1 MAARTSIID
10 ESADDGVPA
19 DFWNEVLD
27 SFEVM
32 DEWAEGSEEA
42 KKAAEERA
50 RKKKEDDLEKVRK
63 FNEAWNIA
71 PAAEE
76 EAAAPTRIVVE
87 ASGESSAVVESTT
100 PAMETTDSD
109 SRSKSPDCA
118 IIPEERE
125 VITVEEDNIP
135 VAENSVV
142 VIPADGL
149 PEDPRLKRI
158 QETVRVQSP
167 SSPTQDG
174 RNAFVERELAPSNRY
189 FQDRDREREEQIR
202 KDREDFERARSRLRS
217 RSPRRHQSSRRSM
230 SDDEDDIG
238 QPFPR
243 RMERSRSRYRSRSHG
258 RHSRSPRRAKSS
270 RRSRS
275 RSRDRVR
282 SRRSTRSRSRS
293 RSRPRR
299 DLTDE
304 LRDRLMQSGS
314 GSGSGT
320 GDNNASAAMMNQM
333 TAMMQM
339 MMDPTKMMSM
349 NPMMAMMMQMNPMM
363 AAAAAAAMQKT
374 AEAAKETPVAEQ
386 QDKKDDITAQ
396 LFLDS
401 KINLSD
407 FLATRCP
414 NEGKKSTRVNPRVT
428 QRIKEAIT
436 ILDKQETKVQTAKFL
451 YVAPT
456 YHQDLKKL
464 DNRSPL
470 IWNDQN
476 VLYSLTSKSKDVGL
490 CEPFRNVNHKMKQM
504 IERLGLDEGNIS
516 QRIAQ
521 LKKEKTSTQ
530 SGADV
535 GTIQAITIVPVR
547 GGAASKRVIERSIQ
561 TEEFNCLDCVQRRSK
576 TYVSVNTQT
585 AVRARTIEVS
595 VQTDRDRDVEL
606 HSMNDLNANQ
616 VKILNE
622 IMRYMKK
629 RQVSGNMS
637 NLMNNL
643 ERDVPELRNQHLNAG
658 LHYVSEILEQSER
671 NANRYAGPNPMNAK
685 AREMASVRGQGG
697 AGSRDPRARGSFKD
711 DHHGV
716 NFDAINQL
724 TTSIIPA
731 GFRPSPPR
739 RTNNSGSFNKR
750 RAW

>member
-1 MAARTSIID
+1 MAARTSVID

-32 DEWAEGSEEA
+32 DEWEEGSEEA

-50 RKKKEDDLEKVRK
+50 RKKKEEEVRK

-76 EAAAPTRIVVE
+76 EPATRIVVDQATEPE
-87 ASGESSAVVESTT
+87 AAPVVESTT
-100 PAMETTDSD
+100 PSTTQESE
-109 SRSKSPDCA
+109 SRAKSPDCS
-118 IIPEERE
+118 IIAEERE

-142 VIPADGL
+142 VIPAEGL
-149 PEDPRLKRI
+149 PKDPRLKRI
-158 QETVRVQSP
+158 EETTRVQSP
-167 SSPTQDG
+167 SSPTQEG
-174 RNAFVERELAPSNRY
+174 RSGFVERELAPSQRY
-189 FQDRDREREEQIR
+189 MQERDREREEQVR

-217 RSPRRHQSSRRSM
+217 RSPRAHTRRSM
-230 SDDEDDIG
+230 SDDENDIG
-238 QPFPR
+238 RPFPR
-243 RMERSRSRYRSRSHG
+243 STERSRSRHRSRSHG
-258 RHSRSPRRAKSS
+258 RRSRSPRRAKSS

-304 LRDRLMQSGS
+304 LRNRLMQSGGDAAAGNQS
-314 GSGSGT
+314 G
-320 GDNNASAAMMNQM
+320 AMMNQM

-339 MMDPTKMMSM
+339 MMDPTKMMTM

-363 AAAAAAAMQKT
+363 AAAAAAAQQTVAGM
-374 AEAAKETPVAEQ
+374 AKETPSAEQ

-407 FLATRCP
+407 FLATRSP
-414 NEGKKSTRVNPRVT
+414 IEGKQSTRANTRVI
-428 QRIKEAIT
+428 QRIKEAIS
-436 ILDKQETKVQTAKFL
+436 ILDKQETKQQTARFL

-456 YHQDLKKL
+456 YHTDLKKL

-490 CEPFRNVNHKMKQM
+490 CEPFRNVNKKMKQM

-516 QRIAQ
+516 QRIAYQ
-521 LKKEKTSTQ
+521 KKQKSSTQ

-561 TEEFNCLDCVQRRSK
+561 TEDFNCLDCVQRRSK

-585 AVRARTIEVS
+585 AIRARTHEVS

-622 IMRYMKK
+622 IMKYMKK

-658 LHYVSEILEQSER
+658 LHYVSEILEQNER
-671 NANRYAGPNPMNAK
+671 NANRYAGPNPMNPK
-685 AREMASVRGQGG
+685 AREMASFKQGG
-697 AGSRDPRARGSFKD
+697 AAGSSRDPRGRGSFKD
-711 DHHGV
+711 EHRGI
-716 NFDAINQL
+716 NFDEINQL
-724 TTSIIPA
+724 TSAIIPA